1 MSSGVS
7 LTSWGE
13 GASLVLVGYP
23 SSVGVTIVT
32 YWINVLLHQPAPHP
46 SFPIGLVKVESDFI
60 VRSVETGSTETELG
74 SSDQVAFLSAG
85 KITG

>member
-32 YWINVLLHQPAPHP
+32 YWINILLHQPAPHP
-46 SFPIGLVKVESDFI
+46 SFPIGLVKAESDFI

-74 SSDQVAFLSAG
+74 SSDQVASLSAG
-85 KITG
+85 KIAG